1 MTDYLQVISEHES
14 ELEAG
19 TWRLGL
25 AVEAPHTPTAEV
37 ASLAYFARRQEEAG
51 LFRSAVRAP
60 KATTKL
66 VRARL
71 DNLDDV
77 VAAAAREAEKAGIAL
92 AGGDLTW
99 RLLRYLRILDLR
111 LEGDDAAGRTSLVAR
126 LVPLAGGAAAADD
139 LRRRLCE
146 LSAGYA
152 IGSAV
157 VTAEMLRRD
166 LSGVVPVGASP
177 AYRASWDALESLEDR
192 LKSRTRRV
200 LAGRRN
206 AAAAGIGQFAVDRTR
221 IRAGLAA
228 AMSVPRPSR

>member
-1 MTDYLQVISEHES
+1 MDDLTVTGEGPGGQQRTLFIGVRRKPGIGASQKPFVKLMTDYLQMGSEHES

-77 VAAAAREAEKAGIAL
+77 VAAAAREARQVGIAL

-126 LVPLAGGAAAADD
+126 LVPSPGAQPPPMTCAA
-139 LRRRLCE
+139 
-146 LSAGYA
+146 
-152 IGSAV
+152 GSASCRLATPSAPPWSPRRCCG
-157 VTAEMLRRD
+157 VTC
-166 LSGVVPVGASP
+166 P
-177 AYRASWDALESLEDR
+177 ESCR
-192 LKSRTRRV
+192 
-200 LAGRRN
+200 
-206 AAAAGIGQFAVDRTR
+206 
-221 IRAGLAA
+221 
-228 AMSVPRPSR
+228 